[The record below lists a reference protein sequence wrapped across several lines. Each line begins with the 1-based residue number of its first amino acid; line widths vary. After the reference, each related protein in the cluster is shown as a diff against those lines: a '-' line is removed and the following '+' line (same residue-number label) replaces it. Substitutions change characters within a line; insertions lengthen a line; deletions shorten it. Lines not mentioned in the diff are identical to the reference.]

1 MSHNVFHFQQFSI
14 NQDKT
19 AMKISTDGVLFGA
32 CCNFENAE
40 NILDIGT
47 GTGLLSLMAAQKSAA
62 KITAVEIDNDAY
74 LQAEENVKNSKFSDR
89 IKIFHGDFLTFYKTC
104 GEKYGYIISNPP
116 FFENAFKSNDYKRNF
131 ARHTDSLPFEKM
143 ILGVKEIILENGFFS
158 VIIPFDKS
166 LDFVKLCA
174 LSKLHLC
181 KKISVYSKSNVPPLR
196 VILTFSKQILPMK
209 YDEITIYK
217 KNKTYSEKFKELT
230 KDFYLKK

>member
-74 LQAEENVKNSKFSDR
+74 LQAVENVKNSKFSDR

-131 ARHTDSLPFEKM
+131 ARHTDSLPFEMM
-143 ILGVKEIILENGFFS
+143 IKGVKEIISENGFFS

-166 LDFVKLCA
+166 LDFVRLCA

-181 KKISVYSKSNVPPLR
+181 KKITVYSKRNVPPFR
-196 VILTFSKQILPMK
+196 VILTFSKQILPID
-209 YDEITIYK
+209 YDEIFIYEN
-217 KNKTYSEKFKELT
+217 NKTYSEKFRRLT
-230 KDFYLKK
+230 ANFYLK

>member
-1 MSHNVFHFQQFSI
+1 MPHFTFRQFAI
-14 NQDKT
+14 CQDNT
-19 AMKISTDGVLFGA
+19 AMKISTDGVLLGA

-74 LQAEENVKNSKFSDR
+74 LQAVENVKNSKFSDR

-131 ARHTDSLPFEKM
+131 ARHTDSLPFEMM
-143 ILGVKEIILENGFFS
+143 IKGVKEIISENGFFS

-166 LDFVKLCA
+166 LDFVRLCA

-181 KKISVYSKSNVPPLR
+181 KKITVYSKRNVPPFR
-196 VILTFSKQILPMK
+196 VILTFSKQILPID
-209 YDEITIYK
+209 YDEIFIYEN
-217 KNKTYSEKFKELT
+217 NKTYSEKFRRLT
-230 KDFYLKK
+230 ANFYLK

>member
-1 MSHNVFHFQQFSI
+1 
-14 NQDKT
+14 
-19 AMKISTDGVLFGA
+19 MKISTDGVLFGA

-74 LQAEENVKNSKFSDR
+74 LQAVENVKNSKFSDR

-143 ILGVKEIILENGFFS
+143 ILGVREIISENGFFS

-166 LDFVKLCA
+166 LDFVRLCA

-181 KKISVYSKSNVPPLR
+181 KKITVYSKRNVPPFR
-196 VILTFSKQILPMK
+196 VILTFSKQILPVGC
-209 YDEITIYK
+209 DEIFIYGN
-217 KNKTYSEKFKELT
+217 NKTYSEKFKLLT
-230 KDFYLKK
+230 SNFYLK